1 VIVDI
6 HTHLMWYP
14 EHLSEEYATA
24 ALEAKLVKLRN
35 SGGLAND
42 ANLNLHSYDSRPE
55 DHWAIFSEQV
65 DRVVVFGL
73 QARHAGIFVP
83 NELVA
88 EYAAA
93 HPGRVVGWASV
104 DPTDPACVAQLEHA
118 VRELGLRGLKL
129 GPVYQHF
136 DPTDHAYFPL
146 WAACVELGI
155 PTIWHQGTT
164 FPRNAPLKWA
174 NPLQLEEIALAFPE
188 LVMIVAHLGHPWEV
202 ETIVMIRKQPNMYAD
217 VSAIHY
223 RPWRMWQALV
233 TAQEYGVEHKLL
245 FGSDYPSGRPSDVIA
260 GLRAVNDIVE
270 GSRLPRVRDEMVE
283 RIINHNHS
291 ALPFEWE

>member
-1 VIVDI
+1 VIVDV

-14 EHLSEEYATA
+14 EHVSEEYAQA
-24 ALEAKLVKLRN
+24 ALASKLVKLRT
-35 SGGLAND
+35 SGGLANARSLD
-42 ANLNLHSYDSRPE
+42 LHSYDARPE
-55 DHWAIFSEQV
+55 DHWEVAQQV

-73 QARHAGIFVP
+73 RAPKAGIDVP
-83 NELVA
+83 NEVIA

-93 HPGRVVGWASV
+93 HPDRVVGWASV
-104 DPTDPACVAQLEHA
+104 DPNAPDCVAQLEHA

-136 DPTDHAYFPL
+136 DPTDRRHCPL
-146 WAACVELGI
+146 WAKAVELGI

-164 FPRNAPLKWA
+164 FPRDAPLKWA
-174 NPLQLEEIALAFPE
+174 SPIQLEEIALAFPE
-188 LVMIVAHLGHPWEV
+188 LVMIVAHLGHPWET
-202 ETIVMIRKQPNMYAD
+202 ETIVTIRKQPNMYAD

-245 FGSDYPSGRPSDVIA
+245 FGSDYPSGRPADVIA
-260 GLRAVNDIVE
+260 GLRSVNDLVE
-270 GSRLPRVRDEMVE
+270 GTRLPRVRDETVE
-283 RIINHNHS
+283 AILHRNHE
-291 ALPFEWE
+291 ALFPDWS

>member
-1 VIVDI
+1 VIVDV

-14 EHLSEEYATA
+14 EHVSEEYAQA
-24 ALEAKLVKLRN
+24 ALASKLVKLRT
-35 SGGLAND
+35 SGGLAHAAHLD
-42 ANLNLHSYDSRPE
+42 LHSYDARPE
-55 DHWAIFSEQV
+55 DHWQVAQEV

-73 QARHAGIFVP
+73 QAPKAGIDVP
-83 NELVA
+83 NEVIA

-93 HPGRVVGWASV
+93 HPDRIVGWASV
-104 DPTDPACVAQLEHA
+104 DPNAPDCVARLEHA

-136 DPTDHAYFPL
+136 DPTDRRHFPL
-146 WAACVELGI
+146 WAKAVELGI

-174 NPLQLEEIALAFPE
+174 NPIQLEEIALAFPE
-188 LVMIVAHLGHPWEV
+188 LVMIVAHLGHPWET
-202 ETIVMIRKQPNMYAD
+202 ETIVTIRKQPNMYAD

-245 FGSDYPSGRPSDVIA
+245 FGSDYPSGKPSDVIA
-260 GLRAVNDIVE
+260 GLRSVNDLVE
-270 GSRLPRVRDEMVE
+270 GTRLPRVTDETVE
-283 RIINHNHS
+283 AILHRNHT
-291 ALPFEWE
+291 ALFPDWE